1 MEVFLGMIA
10 TFGFNF
16 APRGWMYCN
25 GQLLSIAQNS
35 ALFSLLGTTYGGDG
49 VTTFGLPDLRG
60 RIPVGGQPG
69 NPGPGLNPIQMG
81 EVSGLQQVTLISGNL
96 PAHAHTLSANAKIGV
111 NNNAGDAAKP
121 NGSALAGSS
130 GNSYSENGV
139 VGGQF
144 LTPSISGSTD
154 FTGTSLPISILN
166 PYLGINYCIATEGI
180 FPSRN

>member
-10 TFGFNF
+10 SFGFNF

-60 RIPVGGQPG
+60 RIPVGGQSG

-81 EVSGLQQVTLISGNL
+81 EVSGLQQVTLISSNL
-96 PAHAHTLSANAKIGV
+96 PTHAHTLSSNAKIGV
-111 NNNAGDAAKP
+111 NNNAGDVAKP
-121 NGSALAGSS
+121 TGAALAGSTVN
-130 GNSYSENGV
+130 GFAENGIAA
-139 VGGQF
+139 GQF
-144 LTPSISGSTD
+144 LAPSISGSTD
-154 FTGTSLPISILN
+154 ATGSNLPINILN